1 VTTGETRRADEAP
14 KGCQNAVAT
23 TGSRDWIVAIAL
35 GIIAAIV
42 FFKTTKATMHDFDY
56 TTRIASA
63 LLHGHLGLDRHPASW
78 LNEMV
83 PFEGKYY
90 SVFPLGAV
98 LSVLPVALLQ
108 RAGWIHSFPAQWV
121 TSIIAGLC
129 VFFFFQLAKAFEV
142 SPATSSPV
150 RPARNAS
157 HSDAGGP
164 FAVSPSRRVLLA
176 LFPVFGT
183 WTWCNLGFGGS
194 WQIAL
199 GFALLGEVGAL
210 YFTLAQPCPFVAGA
224 FFALAFG
231 NRTELI
237 LVLPIFLYL
246 WFTNP
251 DGNEATGLGN
261 IGQRL
266 RKKAPNLISF
276 IVLPAILGILTAE
289 YNFARFHSIFDFG
302 YARIPRVLQEPWY
315 QHGLFSLHAIPGNI
329 HHMLFGGFG
338 DLFPKFPY
346 LHPYGFGCSIFIAS
360 PFLFLLFREGGKY
373 KIPAWIA
380 IGLLTAALWCHGNP
394 GGWQFSY
401 RYGMTLLPWM
411 FLLLSGNGPSKISTN
426 EFSLFAVSIAINAAA
441 TYQFLWTNLIHP

>member
-1 VTTGETRRADEAP
+1 MTGETRSTEEAP
-14 KGCQNAVAT
+14 EVRPNVMAT
-23 TGSRDWIVAIAL
+23 RASRDWIVGTILAV
-35 GIIAAIV
+35 IAAIV

-56 TTRIASA
+56 TGRIASA
-63 LLHGHLGLDRHPASW
+63 LLHGHLGLDKHPGAW

-98 LSVLPVALLQ
+98 LSVLPFALLQ
-108 RAGWIHSFPAQWV
+108 QAGWIHSFPAQFL
-121 TSIIAGLC
+121 TALIAGLC
-129 VFFFFQLAKAFEV
+129 VFFFFGL
-142 SPATSSPV
+142 SSV
-150 RPARNAS
+150 ETKS
-157 HSDAGGP
+157 I
-164 FAVSPSRRVLLA
+164 SRRILLA

-210 YFTLAQPCPFVAGA
+210 YFTLVKPFPFVAGA

-237 LVLPIFLYL
+237 LVLPIYLYF
-246 WFTNP
+246 WFTDP
-251 DGNEATGLGN
+251 GGNDAIGVSN

-266 RKKAPNLISF
+266 RKKAPDLISF
-276 IVLPAILGILTAE
+276 LVLPVTLGILTAE

-315 QHGLFSLHAIPGNI
+315 KHGLFSLHAIPDNI

-380 IGLLTAALWCHGNP
+380 IGLLVAVLWSHGNP

-401 RYGMTLLPWM
+401 RYATIVLPWM
-411 FLLLSGNGPSKISTN
+411 FLLLAGNGPAKTSVN
-426 EFSLFAVSIAINAAA
+426 ETSLFVVSIAINAAA